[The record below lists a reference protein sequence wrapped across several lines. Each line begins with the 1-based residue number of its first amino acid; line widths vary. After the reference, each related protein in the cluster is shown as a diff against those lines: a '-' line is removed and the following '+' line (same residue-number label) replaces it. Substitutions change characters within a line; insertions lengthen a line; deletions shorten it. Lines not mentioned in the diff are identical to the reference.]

1 MHPLTGTWTANLEKS
16 TRHANHQFRRATMRF
31 EVEGDAVSLA
41 YDGVNAAGKTE
52 EGARTFRA
60 DGAAHPDAAAP
71 GVIATSRI
79 DDRTLEV
86 VATKDGAPVGRASYS
101 VSEDG
106 RSLTS
111 TTSGTDASGRA
122 FDQVIVFDRA

>member
-1 MHPLTGTWTANLEKS
+1 M
-16 TRHANHQFRRATMRF
+16 RRARP
-31 EVEGDAVSLA
+31 
-41 YDGVNAAGKTE
+41 KK
-52 EGARTFRA
+52 AREHSAPTA
-60 DGAAHPDAAAP
+60 QPILMPAAP
-71 GVIATSRI
+71 GVIATSTI